1 MLQQTLLVHS
11 VTGYRPATP
20 AEILDAAR
28 SVLRRRVRRGSA
40 LSSPAAVREFLTVQ
54 LGNLDHEVFAVML
67 LDARHRL
74 IEFVELFRGTIDGAS
89 VYPREVVKLAL
100 AKNAAA
106 VLIAHNHPS
115 GVSEPSH
122 ADELITRRLKE
133 ALALVDIRLL
143 DHIIV
148 ACSDA
153 IAGGDSVSFAE
164 RGLL

>member
-1 MLQQTLLVHS
+1 MSQQTLFVENEN
-11 VTGYRPATP
+11 GMRPATP
-20 AEILDAAR
+20 AEILEAAR
-28 SVLRRRVRRGSA
+28 AVMNRRVRRGSHMG
-40 LSSPAAVREFLTVQ
+40 SPATVRDFLTIR
-54 LGNLDHEVFAVML
+54 LGSLDHEVFAVLL
-67 LDARHRL
+67 LDARNRL

-106 VLIAHNHPS
+106 VLIAHDHPS

-122 ADELITRRLKE
+122 ADELITRRLRD

-143 DHIIV
+143 DHII
-148 ACSDA
+148 
-153 IAGGDSVSFAE
+153 IAGGESLSLAE